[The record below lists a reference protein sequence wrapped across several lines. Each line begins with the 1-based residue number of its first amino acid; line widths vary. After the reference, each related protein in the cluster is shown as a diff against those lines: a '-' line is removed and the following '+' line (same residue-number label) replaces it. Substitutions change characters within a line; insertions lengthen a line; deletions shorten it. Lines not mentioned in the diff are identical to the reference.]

1 MNLFVEV
8 STGGVRGGTSILFA
22 ALGETIAE
30 RAGVI
35 NLGTEGS
42 MLAGCLTAYAVTSQS
57 GNAWVGMLAGALAGG
72 VMALVHAVM
81 VVRYRTNQLATG
93 LVVLFLAL
101 GLTSL
106 FGSKY
111 GNESINAFT
120 TWKVPGLGSI
130 PWVGDIFFN
139 QDPLVYVSYFAAPA
153 VWWLLFRTRS
163 GLLLRSAGEQP
174 DALSAYGYSPDLV
187 RIVAVV
193 AGGML
198 AGIGGAQLSTAY
210 ANAWFENM
218 TQGRG
223 FIAVALVIFAA
234 WDPIKAVGGAYL
246 FGAALTLGPA
256 LQARG
261 HSLNQFALDV
271 LPYLMT
277 LLALVL
283 FGRKRVDHAPEGLK
297 SVFELAP
304 SS

>member
-22 ALGETIAE
+22 ALGEIIAE
-30 RAGVI
+30 RVGVI